1 MSCHTRSLLGL
12 QLGAKRLPVLAS
24 RFLYAQG
31 APSTTPQMASP
42 NTATS
47 TASVAGPQQMPGLA
61 NQSTSDRRTVLS
73 HLTVLNVDINSPAP
87 TAPVAEKAMSPPT
100 HDMLELV
107 GTTNAGL
114 KTWQDRPLAYVSGGA
129 TTEVV
134 EPAALATVAAVAKV
148 AVVKGTPRPSEAD
161 LAMKV
166 PIRLTNGRR
175 IAPSPPSPPSSA
187 CRTVNV
193 YLSCGGLRSAQ

>member
-1 MSCHTRSLLGL
+1 M
-12 QLGAKRLPVLAS
+12 P
-24 RFLYAQG
+24 
-31 APSTTPQMASP
+31 PQMASP

-47 TASVAGPQQMPGLA
+47 TAAAAGPQQMPGLA
-61 NQSTSDRRTVLS
+61 NQSDRHTVLS
-73 HLTVLNVDINSPAP
+73 HHTVLNVDIDSPAP
-87 TAPVAEKAMSPPT
+87 TAPIAEKAVSPPT
-100 HDMLELV
+100 PDMLGLVYQACMVPSMLELV

-175 IAPSPPSPPSSA
+175 IAPFPPFFF
-187 CRTVNV
+187 
-193 YLSCGGLRSAQ
+193 LRGVLYGHC